1 MKKLGIIVPYKNRP
15 NQLSKFKKTLVN
27 FITFPYELIVVE
39 QTDDKEF
46 NRGKLLNIGFI
57 KAEELGCDYVVLHDV
72 DMLPI
77 SADYSYSDYPIHL
90 ITDLELPPD
99 TKRDLFDNYFG
110 GVTLFPCN
118 LYRQINGYS
127 NSYFGWGFEDD
138 DLFLRCLE
146 SGISIDSKLLPQ
158 YTRNNTG
165 LQFNGKDSF
174 VGIKNT
180 LKSVRDFSIYTSFDL
195 TRVNSKVDEITDN
208 NSIFSI
214 PGFDTTLAVN
224 SFFDIY
230 FQFWKKDLSSI
241 SITSK
246 LFPRGHVNALV
257 TFNNTA
263 QPLVATLYVNGVK
276 VGSNTFDK
284 LSPIHKSP
292 MLYLG
297 VGDPNRKEKNNWF
310 KGVVDRFAIF
320 DSTLNDEQSI
330 NLTKS
335 TDFTLFNKDYSTSIK
350 HYYEMLNVNGNLLKD
365 LVGDNDGYIHNCK
378 QVYTPIQ
385 KDIEKPI
392 PHRRNGKF
400 KVLPHDENGYR
411 DGYWV
416 NWASRENQLRYL
428 RKHYENRSD
437 YKKDGLSTIEYKLRN
452 SFNNGNYNHL
462 EVKL

>member
-39 QTDDKEF
+39 QTDDQEF

-158 YTRNNTG
+158 YTRNNIG

-246 LFPRGHVNALV
+246 LFPQGHVNALV
-257 TFNNTA
+257 TFNNTT

-320 DSTLNDEQSI
+320 DSNLNDEQSI